1 MASSLT
7 LRRVDFR
14 NTIRFGLIARPG
26 IFPGIFRGVLPVA
39 LTACLVVFLVLAGAP
54 AYAKDSLGSQELEG
68 LIPDAAVERPE
79 DWAQQQATDQGQGEA
94 DTTTPALVPNT
105 AVLDPDSPL
114 AGLPQFQTEWSNDL
128 QLEAIEGIDPLAE
141 GETGN
146 TFANLPQLKQQET
159 PEINLVE
166 INRKLVLGFP
176 IDAADFPEQPD
187 FISRFRALSTIEGL
201 GNSEQNIAQLS
212 ARAREDE
219 ELLQRLMRNYGYY
232 NAQIIRGVG
241 TAQRGDDTADTRTR
255 VRFDIIPGERYD
267 FGTIILGT
275 LSSAPDAEGLR
286 AAFEIVQGDP
296 LNSDKLVEEQ
306 RDLDAVLG
314 ENGYPFAEIADPEL
328 LVDHSREEGD
338 LTMPVTPGGKY
349 VFGQLNSSD
358 PAFLSSKQLAR
369 IARFDPGDTYRR
381 SLELDLR
388 RAIVATGLV
397 STVAITPRELTP
409 PTETEPGEITLDV
422 DLQKA
427 KLRTIAGAIG
437 YGSEDGVKLEASWE
451 HRNLFPPEGS
461 LKVRGIVGTQEQLF
475 GVSFKKNNFKK
486 RDQVLFLDAYASDI
500 ESEAVAARSVALRS
514 SFERVSNLLFQRP
527 FSWSVG
533 SEVLLTDE
541 RNRVTDG
548 VERPRETFV
557 IAGLFGSATLD
568 ASDSLLDPTEGFRVT
583 GYLAPEVSRSNGTE
597 VFYLRGQADASYY
610 QPVGSGTVL
619 ATRGRFATIQGADTF
634 QIAPSR
640 RLYAGG
646 GSSVRGYG
654 YQAVGPRDEFDDP
667 TGGRSLVEFSLEAR
681 IDTGLMD
688 GAVQIVPFVDAG
700 SVSFDSTPDFR
711 SIKFGAGL
719 GLRYKTGFG
728 PIRVDV
734 GVPLNP
740 DPDDSPVAVYVSLG
754 QAF

>member
-1 MASSLT
+1 VLVAS
-7 LRRVDFR
+7 
-14 NTIRFGLIARPG
+14 
-26 IFPGIFRGVLPVA
+26 
-39 LTACLVVFLVLAGAP
+39 GAP
-54 AYAKDSLGSQELEG
+54 AFAQDNSGSQTLED

-79 DWAQQQATDQGQGEA
+79 DWAQQQAADQGQVEA
-94 DTTTPALVPNT
+94 NANAPVPTPVLGPNADALE
-105 AVLDPDSPL
+105 PDSPM
-114 AGLPQFQTEWSNDL
+114 AQLPQFEVKWPDDL
-128 QLEAIEGIDPLAE
+128 QLETIEEVDPLA
-141 GETGN
+141 GSETDDP
-146 TFANLPQLKQQET
+146 FADLPRFRQQERE
-159 PEINLVE
+159 EIDLVE
-166 INRKLVLGFP
+166 IDRKLILDFP
-176 IDAADFPEQPD
+176 TDAADFPERSE
-187 FISRFRALSTIEGL
+187 FLSRFRARSTIEEL
-201 GNSEQNIAQLS
+201 GNSEENIAQLS
-212 ARAREDE
+212 ARARADE

-232 NAQIIRGVG
+232 SAQIIRRVG
-241 TAQRGDDTADTRTR
+241 AVRPGDDTADTQAR
-255 VRFDIIPGERYD
+255 VRFNIIPGERYR
-267 FGTIILGT
+267 FGVIDLGT
-275 LSSAPDAEGLR
+275 LSNAPDAQDLR
-286 AAFEIVQGDP
+286 AAFAIVQGDP

-306 RDLDAVLG
+306 RDLDVALG
-314 ENGYPFAEIADPEL
+314 ENGYPFAQIDDPEL
-328 LVDHSREEGD
+328 LVDHASVEGD

-349 VFGQLNSSD
+349 AFSQVNSSD
-358 PAFLSSKQLAR
+358 PTFLSSKQLAR
-369 IARFDPGDTYRR
+369 IARFDPGDTYQR

-397 STVAITPRELTP
+397 STVAITPRELAA
-409 PTETEPGEITLDV
+409 PTETEPGEIALDV
-422 DLQKA
+422 ELQRA
-427 KLRTIAGAIG
+427 KLRTISGAIG

-461 LKVRGIVGTQEQLF
+461 LKVRGIAGTKEQLF
-475 GVSFKKNNFKK
+475 GVSFKKNNFQE
-486 RDQVLFLDAYASDI
+486 RDQVLLLDAYASDI
-500 ESEAVAARSVALRS
+500 ESEAVEARTLALRG
-514 SFERVSNLLFQRP
+514 SFERLSNLLFQRP

-548 VERPRETFV
+548 VERPRETFL

-583 GYLAPEVSRSNGTE
+583 GFLAPEVSRSNGAE

-619 ATRGRFATIQGADTF
+619 ATRGRFATILGADTF

-740 DPDDSPVAVYVSLG
+740 DPDDRPVAVYVSLG